1 MISIDEMSS
10 QAPLW
15 SALCRQ
21 ANRISFHMPAH
32 RQGRVFSREWIESLT
47 RCDTTELERTGDLTV
62 PSEHVKEAY
71 DLAAA
76 YFGAGETWF
85 VTTGTTI
92 AIRVMIASALFEG
105 DAIIMPRA
113 VHMAAVHAV
122 ALLGLNPHFVTSSDG
137 RRFEDGQ
144 PDAESF
150 IAAMRTRPDAKAVYV
165 TCPDYYGRTIDL
177 RMIAVEAHRLGM
189 TLLVDEAHGAH
200 FAAAPGILPPTALSQ
215 GADFV
220 VQSAHKTLPALTPAS
235 LLHLSKD
242 GIACGRLCPL
252 RVAAMVRV
260 FQTSSPSFMIAAS
273 TDLAR
278 AVISRQG
285 YAPWQRL
292 TELNRQVVDL
302 LPAYYQRVAP
312 PGSDKSRLVI
322 DYSRLGRGRKEM
334 VAKLDYAGIDA
345 ELVDHRRIVFI
356 PAIDHPESDY
366 EILARTL
373 SSVLP
378 AENSLF
384 AERHVRRLKELE
396 NLRDS
401 LFSARASWLLTP
413 RQALFGDPSHAERS
427 ETMAKVADHAENHCG
442 GAMKMASHA
451 IAPYPPGMPIA
462 WPGENIGE
470 RHDTYIQMLQESN
483 VAVYD

>member
-1 MISIDEMSS
+1 MSS

-15 SALCRQ
+15 SALCRE

-47 RCDTTELERTGDLTV
+47 RCDTTELERTGDLAV

-260 FQTSSPSFMIAAS
+260 FPDVESVFHDRGQH
-273 TDLAR
+273 
-278 AVISRQG
+278 
-285 YAPWQRL
+285 
-292 TELNRQVVDL
+292 
-302 LPAYYQRVAP
+302 
-312 PGSDKSRLVI
+312 GS
-322 DYSRLGRGRKEM
+322 
-334 VAKLDYAGIDA
+334 
-345 ELVDHRRIVFI
+345 
-356 PAIDHPESDY
+356 
-366 EILARTL
+366 
-373 SSVLP
+373 
-378 AENSLF
+378 
-384 AERHVRRLKELE
+384 
-396 NLRDS
+396 
-401 LFSARASWLLTP
+401 RASRDFAARLC
-413 RQALFGDPSHAERS
+413 A
-427 ETMAKVADHAENHCG
+427 MATACG
-442 GAMKMASHA
+442 AQPAS
-451 IAPYPPGMPIA
+451 G
-462 WPGENIGE
+462 
-470 RHDTYIQMLQESN
+470 
-483 VAVYD
+483 